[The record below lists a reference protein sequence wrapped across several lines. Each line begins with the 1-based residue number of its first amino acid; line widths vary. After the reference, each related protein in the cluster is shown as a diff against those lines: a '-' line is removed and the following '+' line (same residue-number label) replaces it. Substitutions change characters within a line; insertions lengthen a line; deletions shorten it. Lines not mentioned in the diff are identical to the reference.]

1 MTNLLTIFIGVL
13 LIKAVILMLPT
24 LIRTGIRKHIPYKK
38 YTAEEVIAC
47 KHMKPDLYYQKQLNE
62 YKNKHIIKNEDIS
75 FNFSKSDKEIQLLFL
90 KELISSK
97 LKNKQLTRSKVLA
110 IRNFLEYNL
119 KTESDK
125 NKKFANDFHA
135 IYHYLKS
142 SALTSEHIS
151 AITNLIK

>member
-13 LIKAVILMLPT
+13 LIKAVVLMLPS
-24 LIRTGIRKHIPYKK
+24 LIGTGIKKHIPYKK

-47 KHMKPDLYYQKQLNE
+47 NHMKPELYYTNQLKEKKNN
-62 YKNKHIIKNEDIS
+62 YKIKNENIS
-75 FNFSKSDKEIQLLFL
+75 LNFSKADKEIQLLFL
-90 KELISSK
+90 KELIRSK
-97 LKNKQLTRSKVLA
+97 LKNKQLSRSKVLA
-110 IRNFLEYNL
+110 IRNFLESNL
-119 KTESDK
+119 EGEK

-151 AITNLIK
+151 AITNLIS